1 MMALRYL
8 FSIVAISY
16 FKLLNLLKSRQRLIA
31 LAGEIISRAFL
42 SVVRLISC
50 TIWIDLLNQTFLR
63 LGALIQ
69 KSMVKIWKLVLV
81 ESRGHGMQ
89 EVRHSLHIWAGIEQS
104 IISNELRLARL
115 VRIVDLTI
123 PEIWRHKIHYT

>member
-50 TIWIDLLNQTFLR
+50 TI
-63 LGALIQ
+63 
-69 KSMVKIWKLVLV
+69 
-81 ESRGHGMQ
+81 
-89 EVRHSLHIWAGIEQS
+89 
-104 IISNELRLARL
+104 
-115 VRIVDLTI
+115 
-123 PEIWRHKIHYT
+123 